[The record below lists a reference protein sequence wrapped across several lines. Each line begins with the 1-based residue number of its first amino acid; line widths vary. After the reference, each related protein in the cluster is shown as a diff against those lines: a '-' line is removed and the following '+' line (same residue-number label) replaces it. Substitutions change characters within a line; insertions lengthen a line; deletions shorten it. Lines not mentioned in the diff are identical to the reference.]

1 MRELIDIITESRG
14 LGARRP
20 GEVFVDAAG
29 EEIRVNSVDFFPEG
43 GGQFQTAE
51 EMQDAVDRVVQQLG
65 VNPEAVNRAT
75 AGTLAF
81 GIAVFDSSTGPLAY
95 LKYFKTVHP
104 DPTQNDWYNQTGI
117 PGFKYNSAAAKKT
130 QSSATPQ
137 DILTRQEDLTAEDIA
152 MQVAEKFPN
161 STLAEVAIHLARGG
175 ELPYTFA
182 APVEMDITAFRDY
195 FCELLQP
202 IALQTGQ
209 YEGEAQDAE
218 SIFLPDG
225 GYATT
230 LISFGKNKTEG
241 LSDSIMIGP
250 DGRKMKVSTKG
261 DKGADASTKNLLDSV
276 EELKRTPAGEKLVS
290 KFKNTIEILE
300 TVKESGQSL
309 APLVLAQ
316 RYKIIDEGDAQLI
329 VSIKKMPLVDIT
341 NIDDLKMLTPNL
353 RKLAKQRDTKT
364 PTNTN
369 LYFHLMAAIAHRVAD
384 HVQNNT
390 SFNKD
395 AAAILNNSA
404 LIQVYTTVT
413 QNKDQWTLNK
423 FVGNWPGSAVTTVE
437 FSADKNY
444 YSSGIKGNFTFAVD
458 PPKKKKG
465 GSNETPAT
473 VVKLKDPGKSM
484 SADKVTRPGRRA
496 ELRDKDT
503 TPRQKRDK

>member
-1 MRELIDIITESRG
+1 MRELINIITESRG

-20 GEVFVDAAG
+20 GEVFVNDAG
-29 EEIRVNSVDFFPEG
+29 EEIRVNTVDFFPAG
-43 GGQFQTAE
+43 GGQFPTAE
-51 EMQDAVDRVVQQLG
+51 EMQDAIDTVVQQLG
-65 VNPEAVNRAT
+65 VNPESVNRPN

-81 GIAVFDSSTGPLAY
+81 GVAIFDSDTGPLAY

-104 DPTQNDWYNQTGI
+104 DPTQNDWNNQTGI
-117 PGFKYNSAAAKKT
+117 PGFKYNSTAAKKT

-137 DILTRQEDLTAEDIA
+137 DILTQQEDLTAEDIA

-218 SIFLPDG
+218 AIFLPDG

-230 LISFGKNKTEG
+230 LISFSNSKTEG

-250 DGRKMKVSTKG
+250 DGRKMKVSSKG
-261 DKGADASTKNLLDSV
+261 GKGADASTKNLLDSV
-276 EELKRTPAGEKLVS
+276 AELNQTPAGAKLVN
-290 KFKNTIEILE
+290 KFKNTIELLE

-309 APLVLAQ
+309 APLVLGQ
-316 RYKIIDEGDAQLI
+316 RYGIIDEGDAQLV

-341 NIDDLKMLTPNL
+341 DVKKLKMLTPTL
-353 RKLAKQRDTKT
+353 RKLAEQRSTKN

-369 LYFHLMAAIAHRVAD
+369 LYFHLMAAIAHRVAE
-384 HVQNNT
+384 HVQENT

-404 LIQVYTTVT
+404 LVQVYTTVSARG
-413 QNKDQWTLNK
+413 DQWTLNT

-437 FSADKNY
+437 FSADKGY
-444 YSSGIKGNFTFAVD
+444 YSTDIKGNFTFAVD

-465 GSNETPAT
+465 GTAAEPAP
-473 VVKLKDPGKSM
+473 VIKMKDPGDSM

-496 ELRDKDT
+496 EPRDKDT